1 MNYSKTHSQSE
12 EFTQALLL
20 TNISLFLTV
29 MIMFMTSRRTG
40 AKLPTPSELLIECPS
55 VLPPCPFIRCLHHH
69 VINCVCCHHHHHS
82 QYRSQHQHKILSL
95 KKALTGTEYRTANG
109 FSRRYERQ
117 HRHGLQG
124 EEGEH
129 TMMILVLILMRMI
142 IIISMTMFE
151 KCKSQPSRLP
161 VHSPAE

>member
-1 MNYSKTHSQSE
+1 M
-12 EFTQALLL
+12 
-20 TNISLFLTV
+20 
-29 MIMFMTSRRTG
+29 
-40 AKLPTPSELLIECPS
+40 
-55 VLPPCPFIRCLHHH
+55 
-69 VINCVCCHHHHHS
+69 CCHHHHHS

-129 TMMILVLILMRMI
+129 TMMRLILNVDPD
-142 IIISMTMFE
+142 E
-151 KCKSQPSRLP
+151 DDHHYLYDD
-161 VHSPAE
+161 V